1 MMMPRVA
8 AYSTAV
14 VYSLIA
20 VSRTLAASS
29 APMMASHCSKL
40 MFSSWSPT
48 AALVEGVKIGCGSLA
63 ASFRPAG
70 RAIPQTVP
78 LFWYSFQPEP
88 TM

>member
-1 MMMPRVA
+1 M
-8 AYSTAV
+8 
-14 VYSLIA
+14 A

-29 APMMASHCSKL
+29 LPMMASHCSKE

-48 AALVEGVKIGCGSLA
+48 AALVEGVKIGCGSLE

-70 RAIPQTVP
+70 SWMPQTVP
-78 LFWYSFQPEP
+78 VFWYSFQPEP